1 MIFIREDILS
11 GNNVIK
17 LEKNNYLEKSVNIYK
32 LRNRFINN
40 GRVKYKTPEEIKN
53 YLELNN
59 NDTIMKTEHMK
70 MCEMQLK

>member
-59 NDTIMKTEHMK
+59 NDTIMKTEHIK